1 MYGHTGNFPG
11 YTQFVASSSS
21 GRRSV
26 TVSINKRLQLHD
38 GRPFEAA
45 RHAELRAVCAALR

>member
-1 MYGHTGNFPG
+1 VYGHTANFPG
-11 YTQFVASSSS
+11 YTQFVALSPG

-38 GRPFEAA
+38 GRPFKAL

>member
-1 MYGHTGNFPG
+1 VYGHTGNFPG